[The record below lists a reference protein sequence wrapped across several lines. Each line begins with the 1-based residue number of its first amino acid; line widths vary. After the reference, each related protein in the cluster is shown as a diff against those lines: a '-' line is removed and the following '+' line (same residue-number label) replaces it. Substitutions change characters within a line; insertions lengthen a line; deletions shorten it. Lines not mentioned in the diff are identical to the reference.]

1 MRIQD
6 RLKPDSTSK
15 YVYWDIKDIKDN
27 SKSSEPEYIISY
39 WSIRGLAAP
48 LRMMLAAAKV
58 NHWVIMYDVS
68 ETPDGGWNKAAYETD
83 KAWLKKE
90 YNPFMNLPFLVDC
103 RKKGKRTG
111 NNKNEDNNLDTDDSK
126 KNNDD
131 HDDQVIAQTNAIFTY
146 LGRQLN
152 MMGNSVEE
160 ESKCEE
166 LLCEIMDLRNAM
178 VGFAYKS
185 NVDECEQDA
194 IQLLQTCNR
203 HLEKFESHLQQK
215 SGKNGVG
222 WYLVG
227 ERLSAP
233 DFHLYEMLDQ
243 LDGLCR
249 TFQSVSKGW
258 RSSFPHLVTF
268 QGRFRCLEENQ
279 DYFNRNSPA
288 LPYNNPFARF
298 GSDPETLGKYKRGQK
313 APWRAQATIETTRA
327 VTKSTITA
335 LASGNNRKHDT

>member
-1 MRIQD
+1 MKIQD
-6 RLKPDSTSK
+6 RLKPDTTIK
-15 YVYWDIKDIKDN
+15 CVYSDIKDIQNKNMKRSND
-27 SKSSEPEYIISY
+27 PEYIIAY

-58 NHWVIMYDVS
+58 NHWVVMYDVS
-68 ETPDGGWNKAAYETD
+68 ETPTGGWNKAAYETD

-103 RKKGKRTG
+103 RKKEKRID
-111 NNKNEDNNLDTDDSK
+111 NNKIQDSNIDTNDRK
-126 KNNDD
+126 KQHDD
-131 HDDQVIAQTNAIFTY
+131 HDDRVIAQTNAIFTY
-146 LGRQLN
+146 LGRKLN

-160 ESKCEE
+160 ESRCEE
-166 LLCEIMDLRNAM
+166 LLCEIMDLRNVM

-203 HLEKFESHLQQK
+203 HLEKFEAHLQQK
-215 SGKNGVG
+215 TGKPG
-222 WYLVG
+222 YLVG

-249 TFQSVSKGW
+249 TFESVSKGW
-258 RSSFPHLVTF
+258 RLSFPHLVTF
-268 QGRFRCLEENQ
+268 QGKFRSLEDNQ
-279 DYFNRNSPA
+279 DYFGRNSPA
-288 LPYNNPFARF
+288 LPYNNPYARF
-298 GSDPETLGKYKRGQK
+298 GSDPETLGKYKRGQN
-313 APWRAQATIETTRA
+313 APWRAQASVEVTHVVKRSTT
-327 VTKSTITA
+327 TA
-335 LASGNNRKHDT
+335 FALGNKRKHYS